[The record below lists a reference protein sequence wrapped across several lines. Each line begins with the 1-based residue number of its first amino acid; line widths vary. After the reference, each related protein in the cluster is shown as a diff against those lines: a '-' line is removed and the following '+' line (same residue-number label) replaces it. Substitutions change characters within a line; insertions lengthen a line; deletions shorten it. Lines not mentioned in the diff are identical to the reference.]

1 MNITSSF
8 CSVLLSFQLE
18 FQCLSQLKIWTHIT
32 QASSALF
39 TLFVFSLLAV
49 SHERPS
55 LPLLVFVC
63 HIDYLLF
70 DLIVQLWKGTT

>member
-8 CSVLLSFQLE
+8 CSVVFSAR
-18 FQCLSQLKIWTHIT
+18 
-32 QASSALF
+32 ASVFKSTEDLDPHYSGKF
-39 TLFVFSLLAV
+39 GLVYTLFVFSLLAV